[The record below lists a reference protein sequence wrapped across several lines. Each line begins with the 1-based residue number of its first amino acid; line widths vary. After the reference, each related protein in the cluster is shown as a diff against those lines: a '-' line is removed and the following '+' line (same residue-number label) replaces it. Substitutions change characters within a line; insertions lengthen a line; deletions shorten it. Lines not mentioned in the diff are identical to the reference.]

1 MAAEARAQGWGVPG
15 GHRGLSMGTGQSDVE
30 PCLDG
35 CQPGQGINR
44 SQYPLTLPS
53 PPQGPRNGPRV
64 PVSHGRRKIDLAV
77 LGGGAHIVIVAP
89 THSASG
95 WGGCWEVG
103 ADFRREG
110 AICSDNWCW
119 AAFTQQ
125 PACLGRQYLKNIVWK
140 LRPARGLYQSSAGDT
155 EAGPDPAPGLLAILA
170 PLLWSL

>member
-1 MAAEARAQGWGVPG
+1 MGNGSGCLKLHFLSEESPVVCLAAEARAQGWGVPG

-30 PCLDG
+30 PCLGG

-95 WGGCWEVG
+95 WGGAGKLALIFAGREQYVLTTG
-103 ADFRREG
+103 AGLRLPN
-110 AICSDNWCW
+110 S
-119 AAFTQQ
+119 Q
-125 PACLGRQYLKNIVWK
+125 PAWGDNI
-140 LRPARGLYQSSAGDT
+140 
-155 EAGPDPAPGLLAILA
+155 
-170 PLLWSL
+170 